1 MGEQV
6 KIQVRSVF
14 LFSIRLICVLLLA
27 WIGAIHLHLW
37 VEGYREIPVVGV
49 LFLANSVTAFL
60 LAIALLISRR
70 PLLGFLG
77 AAFSLITLI
86 FLLYSINFGIFGFEE
101 SSRASFVHLSIVI
114 ELVASSCL
122 LFWAQI
128 SSSWR

>member
-1 MGEQV
+1 M
-6 KIQVRSVF
+6 
-14 LFSIRLICVLLLA
+14 FSLRLICVSLLA

-49 LFLANSVTAFL
+49 LFLVNSVTAFL

-77 AAFSLITLI
+77 AAFSLITLVL
-86 FLLYSINFGIFGFEE
+86 LLYSIYFGILGFEE
-101 SSRASFVHLSIVI
+101 SSGASLVHLSIVI

-122 LFWAQI
+122 LCWARL
-128 SSSWR
+128 SLSWR